1 MPDHV
6 ILIRNPIPPKHVSGL
21 ASNVQ
26 GLPTVI
32 PLQQR
37 DHFRGGPGNSTDVTN
52 TGLQR
57 ADPALGTQASL
68 PPGKASREEGYITAA
83 DTAPGE
89 REVGRAGSPGATRQE
104 GPLSK
109 AQPPPCLEGAPGPPA
124 IAACPFPHTEP
135 LLVLILQAAELQA
148 GMEAQRDLGEHVRQ
162 LFLNQLVLG
171 QWDTK
176 LDPMQARSRQILQRR
191 ALPRPIP
198 GPFQAAPE

>member
-1 MPDHV
+1 MSRAFPQLFLFSKET
-6 ILIRNPIPPKHVSGL
+6 ISG
-21 ASNVQ
+21 A
-26 GLPTVI
+26 
-32 PLQQR
+32 
-37 DHFRGGPGNSTDVTN
+37 
-52 TGLQR
+52 
-57 ADPALGTQASL
+57 ALETAQTSQTLGYNELTLHWAPRHPY
-68 PPGKASREEGYITAA
+68 PPGKASREKGYITAA
-83 DTAPGE
+83 DMAPGE

-109 AQPPPCLEGAPGPPA
+109 AQPPRLEEALGPPA

-148 GMEAQRDLGEHVRQ
+148 GMKAQCDLSEHVRH

-176 LDPMQARSRQILQRR
+176 LDPMQARSRQILQRK
-191 ALPRPIP
+191 APPRPIL